1 MDQIK
6 LLKKRNDLSRF
17 ISLLEED
24 SLEKLE
30 NYLIESNFEVDIPE
44 STEDENSLTE
54 SLLLDSFS
62 LSEEDQGLLTEEV
75 KTNIKTIFDAVVNE
89 KVNNETSKI
98 ERNVQEFITESQNSV
113 DEYALYVKTEL
124 EKENENYLEQLNESL
139 NEYLS
144 LIVEEWVKENEIAI
158 EDGVKQGISNSLLT
172 GLKQLFESNYIDVPT
187 EEISLIGELET
198 KASELDKQNK
208 VLTEEVANI
217 KKRFIKAQKQLIVEE
232 FSNGLSDL
240 DKDKLKTL
248 CESISASNFDEYKTK
263 VGILKKKF
271 ITEEKEVKGTKDTS
285 DVLLES
291 IEEGVKPV
299 LDENDGI
306 DPKTKSYIEFFN
318 RSTKK

>member
-1 MDQIK
+1 M
-6 LLKKRNDLSRF
+6 
-17 ISLLEED
+17 
-24 SLEKLE
+24 
-30 NYLIESNFEVDIPE
+30 
-44 STEDENSLTE
+44 
-54 SLLLDSFS
+54 
-62 LSEEDQGLLTEEV
+62 
-75 KTNIKTIFDAVVNE
+75 NIKTIFDAVVNE
-89 KVNNETSKI
+89 KVNNETAKI
-98 ERNVQEFITESQNSV
+98 ERTVEEFITESQDSV
-113 DEYALYVKTEL
+113 DAYALHVKTEL

-158 EDGVKQGISNSLLT
+158 EDGLKQGISNSLLV

-208 VLTEEVANI
+208 VLTEEVASI
-217 KKRFIKAQKQLIVEE
+217 KKRYIKTQKQLILEE
-232 FSNGLSDL
+232 LSSDLNDL

-263 VGILKKKF
+263 VNILKKKF
-271 ITEEKEVKGTKDTS
+271 ITEEKEVKDVKDTS

-291 IEEGVKPV
+291 IEGGVNPV
-299 LDENDGI
+299 LDENDGL
-306 DPKTKSYIEFFN
+306 DPKTKSYIDFLN